1 MAMLSRLESLHP
13 VLRHVVIAVCGTI
26 FIVTFFGLIPVWV
39 AALTTELGWPRWNT
53 RVGQA
58 MGATLFFMSLALVIY
73 CSRLFAVIGRG
84 TPMPLAP
91 PSELVVSGLYRFT
104 LNPIYVAQVAIM
116 LSYFLYFGELG
127 LLLYTGIW
135 LLLVQGFI
143 VCVEEPDLRKRF
155 GTPYIEYTRD
165 VPRWVGIPA
174 RRRER
179 AE

>member
-1 MAMLSRLESLHP
+1 MTVM
-13 VLRHVVIAVCGTI
+13 VLIY
-26 FIVTFFGLIPVWV
+26 W
-39 AALTTELGWPRWNT
+39 LTDWWPRWNT
-53 RVGQA
+53 TAGQV
-58 MGATLFFMSLALVIY
+58 MGATLFLMSLALVIY

-84 TPMPLAP
+84 TPVPIAP

-104 LNPIYVAQVAIM
+104 RNPIYVAQVAIM

-165 VPRWVGIPA
+165 VPRWVSIPA